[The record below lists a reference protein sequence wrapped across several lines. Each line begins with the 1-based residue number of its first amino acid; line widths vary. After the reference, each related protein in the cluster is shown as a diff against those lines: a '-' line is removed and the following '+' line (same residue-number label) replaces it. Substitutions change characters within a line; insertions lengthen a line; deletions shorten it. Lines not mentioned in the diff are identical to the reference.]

1 MEIVKTQFGSAEFS
15 IETGRLAKQA
25 NGSVL
30 VQYGDTMVLVAATA
44 DKGCGGEKDFFPLAV
59 FYVEKQYAA
68 GRIPGGFFKR
78 EARLSDYETLTSR
91 VIDRPL
97 RPSFEKHY
105 MANTIVQA
113 TVLSHDLV
121 NPADVAAMI
130 GSSAALCLSDIPFH
144 NPIGGIRVGRVD
156 GEFITNPTPAQFEE
170 SELNI
175 FMAGSKEAILMVEGE
190 ADEVSEAVM
199 QEAIWYGH
207 EQIQPI
213 IAMQEELVKRV
224 GKEKRT
230 VPVPKVKVELQQK
243 VDSVATSRIQEA
255 LRISDKQERYAR
267 MDSLKEE
274 VLTEVLGD
282 EPEAADTTEVKERF
296 GSIKKDEMRKRILTD
311 SIRIDG
317 RGPKD
322 IRQITCETQ
331 VLPRAHGSALFTR
344 GETQA
349 LAVTTLGTREDEQ
362 MIDNLKG
369 LSFKKFMLHYNFPSF
384 SVGEARPP
392 RGPGRREIGHGYLA
406 EKGLTPMLPGKETFP
421 YTIRLVSEILESN
434 GSSSMAT
441 VCAGSLAMMDAGVPL
456 PRNTA
461 GIAMGLIFDEDSGDS
476 VILSDILGDEDHLG
490 DMDFKVVG
498 TEKGVTALQMDI
510 KIQGLKKEI
519 VSNALEQ
526 ALEGRQHILKIM
538 DESLGQPRV
547 GLSNH
552 APRFI
557 THKIPQSKIGAVIG
571 PGGKVIKG
579 IVEKTGVKI
588 NVDDDGVVSIASR
601 DHQAVDVALEM
612 VRDLTR
618 SVEIGEVYTGPV
630 KKVVDFGAFVEIF
643 PGTEGLV
650 HISNLSQERV
660 KNVTDVVNEGD
671 IITVKATGLDRRGKI
686 SLSMKDV

>member
-1 MEIVKTQFGSAEFS
+1 MEIVKTQFGGAEFS

-97 RPSFEKHY
+97 RPSFEKNY

-121 NPADVAAMI
+121 NPSDVAAMI

-156 GEFITNPTPAQFEE
+156 GEFVTNPTPAQLEE

-224 GKEKRT
+224 GKEKRV
-230 VPVPKVKVELQQK
+230 VPTPEVNAELQQK
-243 VDSVATSRIQEA
+243 VDSVATSRIQDA

-267 MDSLKEE
+267 MDALQEE
-274 VLTEVLGD
+274 VVAEVLGD
-282 EPEAADTTEVKERF
+282 TPEDGDKTEVQERF
-296 GSIKKDEMRKRILTD
+296 GSIKKEEMRKRILSD
-311 SIRIDG
+311 AVRIDG

-322 IRQITCETQ
+322 IRPITCETRA
-331 VLPRAHGSALFTR
+331 LPRAHGSAIFTR

-349 LAVTTLGTREDEQ
+349 LAATTLGTREDEQ
-362 MIDNLKG
+362 MIDNLFG
-369 LSFKKFMLHYNFPSF
+369 LSYKNFMLHYNFPSF

-406 EKGLTPMLPGKETFP
+406 EKGLTPMLPGKESFP
-421 YTIRLVSEILESN
+421 YTIRLVSEVLESN

-461 GIAMGLIFDEDSGDS
+461 GIAMGLIFDEASGNS

-510 KIQGLKKEI
+510 KIQGLTKEI
-519 VSNALEQ
+519 VTNALDQ

-547 GLSNH
+547 GLSSH

-557 THKIPQSKIGAVIG
+557 THKIPQAKIGAVIG

-601 DHQAVDVALEM
+601 DHKAVDVALEM

-618 SVEIGEVYTGPV
+618 TVEIGDVYTGPV
-630 KKVVDFGAFVEIF
+630 KKVVEFGAFVEIF

-650 HISNLSQERV
+650 HVSNLAQERV

-671 IITVKATGLDRRGKI
+671 IVTVKATGLDRRGKI

>member
-113 TVLSHDLV
+113 TVLSHDLM
-121 NPADVAAMI
+121 NPSDVAAMI

-282 EPEAADTTEVKERF
+282 EPEAADATEVKERF
-296 GSIKKDEMRKRILTD
+296 GSIKKDEMRKRILAD

-322 IRQITCETQ
+322 IRPITCETH

-349 LAVTTLGTREDEQ
+349 LAATTLGTREDEQ
-362 MIDNLKG
+362 MIDNLYG
-369 LSFKKFMLHYNFPSF
+369 LSYKNFTLHYNFPSF

-406 EKGLTPMLPGKETFP
+406 EKGLTPMLPGKESFP

-461 GIAMGLIFDEDSGDS
+461 GIAMGLIFDAASGDS

-510 KIQGLKKEI
+510 KIQGLTKEI
-519 VSNALEQ
+519 VTNALDQ

-538 DESLGQPRV
+538 DDSLGQPRV
-547 GLSNH
+547 GLSSH

-557 THKIPQSKIGAVIG
+557 THKIPQGKIGAVIG

-601 DHQAVDVALEM
+601 DHKAVDVALEM

-618 SVEIGEVYTGPV
+618 TVEIGEVYTGPV
-630 KKVVDFGAFVEIF
+630 KKVVEFGAFVEIF

-650 HISNLSQERV
+650 HVSNLAKERV

-671 IITVKATGLDRRGKI
+671 IVTVKATGLDRRGKI
-686 SLSMKDV
+686 SLSIKDV

>member
-1 MEIVKTQFGSAEFS
+1 MEIVKTQFGGAEFS

-25 NGSVL
+25 NGSVR

-97 RPSFEKHY
+97 RPSFEKNY

-121 NPADVAAMI
+121 NPSDVAAMI

-156 GEFITNPTPAQFEE
+156 GEFVTNPTPAQLEE

-224 GKEKRT
+224 GKEKRV
-230 VPVPKVKVELQQK
+230 VPTPEVNAELQQK
-243 VDSVATSRIQEA
+243 VDSVATSRIQDA

-267 MDSLKEE
+267 MDALQEE
-274 VLTEVLGD
+274 VVAEVLGD
-282 EPEAADTTEVKERF
+282 TPEDGDKTEVQERF
-296 GSIKKDEMRKRILTD
+296 GSIKKEEMRKRILSD
-311 SIRIDG
+311 AVRIDG

-322 IRQITCETQ
+322 IRPITCETRA
-331 VLPRAHGSALFTR
+331 LPRAHGSAIFTR

-349 LAVTTLGTREDEQ
+349 LAATTLGTREDEQ
-362 MIDNLKG
+362 MIDNLFG
-369 LSFKKFMLHYNFPSF
+369 LSYKNFMLHYNFPSF

-406 EKGLTPMLPGKETFP
+406 EKGLTPMLPGKESFP
-421 YTIRLVSEILESN
+421 YTIRLVSEVLESN

-461 GIAMGLIFDEDSGDS
+461 GIAMGLIFDEASGNS

-510 KIQGLKKEI
+510 KIQGLTKEI
-519 VSNALEQ
+519 VTNALDQ

-547 GLSNH
+547 GLSSH

-557 THKIPQSKIGAVIG
+557 THKIPQAKIGAVIG

-601 DHQAVDVALEM
+601 DHKAVDVALEM

-618 SVEIGEVYTGPV
+618 TVEIGEVYTGPV
-630 KKVVDFGAFVEIF
+630 KKVVEFGAFVEIF

-650 HISNLSQERV
+650 HVSNLAQERV

-671 IITVKATGLDRRGKI
+671 IVTVKATGLDRRGKI

>member
-121 NPADVAAMI
+121 NPSDVAAMI
-130 GSSAALCLSDIPFH
+130 GASAALCLSDIPFH

-156 GEFITNPTPAQFEE
+156 GEFVTNPTPTQLEE

-175 FMAGSKEAILMVEGE
+175 FMAGSKDAILMVEGE

-207 EQIQPI
+207 KQIQPI
-213 IAMQEELVKRV
+213 IEMQEELVKRV

-230 VPVPKVKVELQQK
+230 VPAPEVNAELQQK
-243 VDSVATSRIQEA
+243 VDSSATSRVQDA
-255 LRISDKQERYAR
+255 LRISDKQERYTR
-267 MDSLKEE
+267 MDALQEE
-274 VLTEVLGD
+274 VVAEVLGD
-282 EPEAADTTEVKERF
+282 TPEAGDTAEVKERF
-296 GSIKKDEMRKRILTD
+296 GSIKKEEMRKRILAD

-322 IRQITCETQ
+322 IRPITCETHA
-331 VLPRAHGSALFTR
+331 LPRAHGSAIFTR

-369 LSFKKFMLHYNFPSF
+369 LSFKNFMLHYNFPSF

-406 EKGLTPMLPGKETFP
+406 EKGLTPMLPGKESFP
-421 YTIRLVSEILESN
+421 YTIRLVAEILESN

-461 GIAMGLIFDEDSGDS
+461 GIAMGLIFDETSGNS

-510 KIQGLKKEI
+510 KIQGLTKEI
-519 VSNALEQ
+519 VTNALDQ

-547 GLSNH
+547 GLSSH

-557 THKIPQSKIGAVIG
+557 THKIPQDKIGAVIG

-601 DHQAVDVALEM
+601 DHKAVDVALEM

-618 SVEIGEVYTGPV
+618 TVEIGEVYTGPV
-630 KKVVDFGAFVEIF
+630 KKVVEFGAFVEIF

>member
-230 VPVPKVKVELQQK
+230 VPVPEVKVELQQK

-282 EPEAADTTEVKERF
+282 EPEAADATEVKERF
-296 GSIKKDEMRKRILTD
+296 GSIKKDEMRKRILAD

-369 LSFKKFMLHYNFPSF
+369 LSFKNFMLHYNFPSF

-406 EKGLTPMLPGKETFP
+406 EKGLTPMLPGKESFP

-461 GIAMGLIFDEDSGDS
+461 GIAMGLIFDEDSGDF

-547 GLSNH
+547 GLSSH

>member
-1 MEIVKTQFGSAEFS
+1 MEIVKTQFGGAEFS

-97 RPSFEKHY
+97 RPSFEKNY

-121 NPADVAAMI
+121 NPSDVAAMI

-156 GEFITNPTPAQFEE
+156 GEFVTNPTPAQLEE

-224 GKEKRT
+224 GKEKRV
-230 VPVPKVKVELQQK
+230 VPTPEVNAELQQK
-243 VDSVATSRIQEA
+243 VDSVATSRIQDA

-267 MDSLKEE
+267 MDALQEE
-274 VLTEVLGD
+274 VVAEVLGD
-282 EPEAADTTEVKERF
+282 TPEDGDKTEVQERF
-296 GSIKKDEMRKRILTD
+296 GSIKKEEMRKRILSD
-311 SIRIDG
+311 AVRIDG

-322 IRQITCETQ
+322 IRPITCETRA
-331 VLPRAHGSALFTR
+331 LPRAHGSAIFTR

-349 LAVTTLGTREDEQ
+349 LAATTLGTREDEQ
-362 MIDNLKG
+362 MIDNLFG
-369 LSFKKFMLHYNFPSF
+369 LSYKNFMLHYNFPSF

-406 EKGLTPMLPGKETFP
+406 EKGLTPMLPGKESFP
-421 YTIRLVSEILESN
+421 YTIRLVSEVLESN

-456 PRNTA
+456 PRNTP
-461 GIAMGLIFDEDSGDS
+461 GIAMGLIFDEASGNS

-510 KIQGLKKEI
+510 KIQGLTKEI
-519 VSNALEQ
+519 VTNALDQ

-547 GLSNH
+547 GLSSH

-557 THKIPQSKIGAVIG
+557 THKIPQAKIGAVIG

-601 DHQAVDVALEM
+601 DHKAVDVALEM

-618 SVEIGEVYTGPV
+618 TVEIGEVYTGPV
-630 KKVVDFGAFVEIF
+630 KKVVEFGAFVEIF

-650 HISNLSQERV
+650 HVSNLAQERV

-671 IITVKATGLDRRGKI
+671 IVTVKATGLDRRGKI

>member
-121 NPADVAAMI
+121 NPSDVAAMI
-130 GSSAALCLSDIPFH
+130 GASAALCLSDIPFH

-156 GEFITNPTPAQFEE
+156 GEFVTNPTPTQLEE

-175 FMAGSKEAILMVEGE
+175 FMAGSKDAILMVEGE

-207 EQIQPI
+207 KQIQPI
-213 IAMQEELVKRV
+213 IEMQEELVKRV

-230 VPVPKVKVELQQK
+230 VPAPEVNAELQQK
-243 VDSVATSRIQEA
+243 VDSSATSRVQDA
-255 LRISDKQERYAR
+255 LRISDKQERYPR
-267 MDSLKEE
+267 MDALQEE
-274 VLTEVLGD
+274 VVAEVLGD
-282 EPEAADTTEVKERF
+282 TPEAGDTAEVKERF
-296 GSIKKDEMRKRILTD
+296 GSIKKEEMRKRILAD

-322 IRQITCETQ
+322 IRPITCETHA
-331 VLPRAHGSALFTR
+331 LPRAHGSAIFTR

-369 LSFKKFMLHYNFPSF
+369 LSFKNFMLHYNFPSF

-406 EKGLTPMLPGKETFP
+406 EKGLTPMLPGKESFP
-421 YTIRLVSEILESN
+421 YTIRLVAEILESN

-461 GIAMGLIFDEDSGDS
+461 GIAMGLIFDEASGNS

-510 KIQGLKKEI
+510 KIQGLTKEI
-519 VSNALEQ
+519 VTNALDQ

-547 GLSNH
+547 GLSSH

-557 THKIPQSKIGAVIG
+557 THKIPQDKIGAVIG

-601 DHQAVDVALEM
+601 DHKAVDVALEM

-618 SVEIGEVYTGPV
+618 TVEIGEVYTGPV
-630 KKVVDFGAFVEIF
+630 KKVVEFGAFVEIF

>member
-121 NPADVAAMI
+121 NPSDVAAMI
-130 GSSAALCLSDIPFH
+130 GASAALCLSDIPFH

-156 GEFITNPTPAQFEE
+156 GEFVTNPTPTQLEE

-175 FMAGSKEAILMVEGE
+175 FMAGSKDAILMVEGE

-207 EQIQPI
+207 KQIQPI
-213 IAMQEELVKRV
+213 IEMQEELVKRV

-230 VPVPKVKVELQQK
+230 VPAPEVNAELQQK
-243 VDSVATSRIQEA
+243 VDSSATSRVQDA
-255 LRISDKQERYAR
+255 LRISDKQERYTR
-267 MDSLKEE
+267 MDALQEE
-274 VLTEVLGD
+274 VVAEVLGD
-282 EPEAADTTEVKERF
+282 TPEAGDTAEVKERF
-296 GSIKKDEMRKRILTD
+296 GSIKKEEMRKRILAD

-322 IRQITCETQ
+322 IRPITCETHA
-331 VLPRAHGSALFTR
+331 LPRAHGSAIFTR

-369 LSFKKFMLHYNFPSF
+369 LSFKNFMLHYNFPSF

-406 EKGLTPMLPGKETFP
+406 EKGLTPMLPGKESFP
-421 YTIRLVSEILESN
+421 YTIRLVAEILESN

-461 GIAMGLIFDEDSGDS
+461 GIAMGLIFDEASGNS

-510 KIQGLKKEI
+510 KIQGLTKEI
-519 VSNALEQ
+519 VTNALDQ

-547 GLSNH
+547 GLSSH

-557 THKIPQSKIGAVIG
+557 THKIPQDKIGAVIG

-601 DHQAVDVALEM
+601 DHKAVDVALEM

-618 SVEIGEVYTGPV
+618 TVEIGEVYTGPV
-630 KKVVDFGAFVEIF
+630 KKVVEFGAFVEIF

>member
-68 GRIPGGFFKR
+68 GSIPGGFFKR

-121 NPADVAAMI
+121 NPSDVAAMI
-130 GSSAALCLSDIPFH
+130 GASAALCLSDIPFH

-156 GEFITNPTPAQFEE
+156 GEFVTNPTPTQLEE

-175 FMAGSKEAILMVEGE
+175 FMAGSKDAILMVEGE

-207 EQIQPI
+207 KQIQPI
-213 IAMQEELVKRV
+213 IEMQEELVKRV

-230 VPVPKVKVELQQK
+230 VPAPEVNAELQQK
-243 VDSVATSRIQEA
+243 VDSSATSRVQDA
-255 LRISDKQERYAR
+255 LRISDKQERYTR
-267 MDSLKEE
+267 MDALQEE
-274 VLTEVLGD
+274 VVAEVLGD
-282 EPEAADTTEVKERF
+282 TPEAGDTAEVKERF
-296 GSIKKDEMRKRILTD
+296 GSIKKEEMRKRILSD

-322 IRQITCETQ
+322 IRPITCETHA
-331 VLPRAHGSALFTR
+331 LPRAHGSAIFTR

-369 LSFKKFMLHYNFPSF
+369 LSFKNFMLHYNFPSF

-406 EKGLTPMLPGKETFP
+406 EKGLTPMLPGKESFP
-421 YTIRLVSEILESN
+421 YTIRLVAEILESN

-461 GIAMGLIFDEDSGDS
+461 GIAMGLIFDEASGNS

-510 KIQGLKKEI
+510 KIQGLTKEI
-519 VSNALEQ
+519 VTNALDQ

-547 GLSNH
+547 GLSSH

-557 THKIPQSKIGAVIG
+557 THKIPQDKIGAVIG

-601 DHQAVDVALEM
+601 DHKAVDVALEM

-618 SVEIGEVYTGPV
+618 TVEIGEVYTGPV
-630 KKVVDFGAFVEIF
+630 KKVVEFGAFVEIF

-650 HISNLSQERV
+650 HISNLTQERV

-671 IITVKATGLDRRGKI
+671 IVTVKATGLDRRGKI

>member
-1 MEIVKTQFGSAEFS
+1 MEIVKTQFGGAEFS

-97 RPSFEKHY
+97 RPSFEKNY

-121 NPADVAAMI
+121 NPSDVAAMI

-156 GEFITNPTPAQFEE
+156 GEFVTNPTPAQLEE

-224 GKEKRT
+224 GKEKRV
-230 VPVPKVKVELQQK
+230 VPTPEVNAELQQK
-243 VDSVATSRIQEA
+243 VDSVATSRIQDA

-267 MDSLKEE
+267 MDALQEE
-274 VLTEVLGD
+274 VVAEVLGD
-282 EPEAADTTEVKERF
+282 TPEDGDKTEVQERF
-296 GSIKKDEMRKRILTD
+296 GSIKKEEMRKRILSD
-311 SIRIDG
+311 AVRIDG

-322 IRQITCETQ
+322 IRPITCETRA
-331 VLPRAHGSALFTR
+331 LPRAHGSAIFTR

-349 LAVTTLGTREDEQ
+349 LAATTLGTREDEQ
-362 MIDNLKG
+362 MIDNLFG
-369 LSFKKFMLHYNFPSF
+369 LSYKNFMLHYNFPSF

-406 EKGLTPMLPGKETFP
+406 EKGLTPMLPGKESFP
-421 YTIRLVSEILESN
+421 YTIRLVSEVLESN

-461 GIAMGLIFDEDSGDS
+461 GIAMGLIFDEASGNS

-510 KIQGLKKEI
+510 KIQGLTKEI
-519 VSNALEQ
+519 VTNALDQ

-547 GLSNH
+547 GLSSH

-557 THKIPQSKIGAVIG
+557 THKIPQAKIGAVIG

-601 DHQAVDVALEM
+601 DHKAVDVALEM

-618 SVEIGEVYTGPV
+618 TVEIGEVYTGPV
-630 KKVVDFGAFVEIF
+630 KKVVEFGAFVEIF
-643 PGTEGLV
+643 PGTE
-650 HISNLSQERV
+650 
-660 KNVTDVVNEGD
+660 
-671 IITVKATGLDRRGKI
+671 
-686 SLSMKDV
+686 

>member
-121 NPADVAAMI
+121 NPSDVAAMI
-130 GSSAALCLSDIPFH
+130 GASAALCLSDIPFH

-156 GEFITNPTPAQFEE
+156 GEFVTNPTPTQLEE

-175 FMAGSKEAILMVEGE
+175 FMAGSKDAILMVEGE

-207 EQIQPI
+207 KQIQPI
-213 IAMQEELVKRV
+213 IEMQEELVKRV

-230 VPVPKVKVELQQK
+230 VPAPEVNAELQQK
-243 VDSVATSRIQEA
+243 VDSSATSRVQDA
-255 LRISDKQERYAR
+255 LRISDKQERYTR
-267 MDSLKEE
+267 MDALQEE
-274 VLTEVLGD
+274 VVAEVLGD
-282 EPEAADTTEVKERF
+282 TPEAGDTAEVKEHF
-296 GSIKKDEMRKRILTD
+296 GSIKKEEMRKRILSD

-322 IRQITCETQ
+322 IRPITCETHA
-331 VLPRAHGSALFTR
+331 LPRAHGSAIFTR

-369 LSFKKFMLHYNFPSF
+369 LSFKNFMLHYNFPSF

-406 EKGLTPMLPGKETFP
+406 EKGLTPMLPGKESFP
-421 YTIRLVSEILESN
+421 YTIRLVAEILESN

-461 GIAMGLIFDEDSGDS
+461 GIAMGLIFDEASGNS

-510 KIQGLKKEI
+510 KIQGLTKEI
-519 VSNALEQ
+519 VTNALDQ

-547 GLSNH
+547 GLSSH

-557 THKIPQSKIGAVIG
+557 THKIPQDKIGAVIG

-601 DHQAVDVALEM
+601 DHKAVDVALEM

-618 SVEIGEVYTGPV
+618 TVEIGEVYTGPV
-630 KKVVDFGAFVEIF
+630 KKVVEFGAFVEIF

-650 HISNLSQERV
+650 HISNLTQERV

-671 IITVKATGLDRRGKI
+671 IVTVKATGLDRRGKI

>member
-1 MEIVKTQFGSAEFS
+1 MEIVKTQFGGAEFS

-97 RPSFEKHY
+97 RPSFEKNY

-121 NPADVAAMI
+121 NPSDVAAMI

-156 GEFITNPTPAQFEE
+156 GEFVTNPTPAQLEE

-224 GKEKRT
+224 GKEKRV
-230 VPVPKVKVELQQK
+230 VPTPEVNAELQQK
-243 VDSVATSRIQEA
+243 VDSVATSRIQDA

-267 MDSLKEE
+267 MDALQEE
-274 VLTEVLGD
+274 VVAEVLGD
-282 EPEAADTTEVKERF
+282 TPEDGDKTEVQERF
-296 GSIKKDEMRKRILTD
+296 GSIKKEEMRKRILSD
-311 SIRIDG
+311 AVRIDG

-322 IRQITCETQ
+322 IRPITCETRA
-331 VLPRAHGSALFTR
+331 LPRAHGSAIFTR

-349 LAVTTLGTREDEQ
+349 LAATTLGTREDEQ
-362 MIDNLKG
+362 MIDNLFG
-369 LSFKKFMLHYNFPSF
+369 LSYKNFMLHYNFPSF

-406 EKGLTPMLPGKETFP
+406 EKGLTPMLPGKESFP
-421 YTIRLVSEILESN
+421 YTIRLVSEVLESN

-461 GIAMGLIFDEDSGDS
+461 GIAMGLIFDEASGNS

-510 KIQGLKKEI
+510 KIQGLTKEI
-519 VSNALEQ
+519 VTNALDQ

-547 GLSNH
+547 GLSSH

-557 THKIPQSKIGAVIG
+557 THKIPQAKIGAVIG

-601 DHQAVDVALEM
+601 DHKAVDVALEM

-618 SVEIGEVYTGPV
+618 TVEIGEVYTGPV
-630 KKVVDFGAFVEIF
+630 KKVVEFGAFVEIF

-650 HISNLSQERV
+650 HVSNLAQERV

-671 IITVKATGLDRRGKI
+671 IVTVKATGLDRRGKI